1 MKRSTLAAGDRDTLA
16 EDDAGACSSRVEL
29 AAHNGLV
36 GGSNPSGPTGG
47 ACADLPEAP
56 PRVWWR
62 HALVATASLVIALLA
77 VIAVQR
83 LAHQVT
89 LATLLAA
96 VHAVPTGTVLL
107 AGVLTTTSYLLLTC
121 YDLLALAHLGYRL
134 RLGTVAVAA
143 FIGFTMSHTLGL
155 TPLTGGTVR
164 YRIYTRA
171 GVRGRDIMLIVA
183 LCAWTFWLGIVLAA
197 GVGLL
202 IVPGMAGLPVAVG
215 RLGGMLLLAG
225 TLGYLVATATFRGEL
240 RLFGLRLALPDL
252 RGAVAQLGAGIADLL
267 AAATALYILLPSG
280 PAFPLVVTAY
290 AVAMIAGAL
299 SHAPGGLGV
308 FEALVL
314 VMLPTLDRG
323 GALAGL
329 LLFRL
334 LYTVLPFLTGLG
346 LLALTEFAAF
356 RQRRAARAAAAP

>member
-1 MKRSTLAAGDRDTLA
+1 MKRGTLAAGNRDTLA
-16 EDDAGACSSRVEL
+16 EGDAGACSSRVEL

-47 ACADLPEAP
+47 ACDDVPPP
-56 PRVWWR
+56 PRVWWK
-62 HALVATASLVIALLA
+62 HVLVATASVVIAVLA
-77 VIAVQR
+77 ITAVQR

-96 VHAVPTGTVLL
+96 VHAVPVGTILL
-107 AGVLTTTSYLLLTC
+107 AGALTTASYLLLTC
-121 YDLLALAHLGYRL
+121 YDLLALTHLGYRL

-155 TPLTGGTVR
+155 TPLTGGSVR

-171 GVRGRDIMLIVA
+171 GVCGRDIVLIVA

-202 IVPGMAGLPVAVG
+202 LAPGLAGLPPLVARAGGAVL
-215 RLGGMLLLAG
+215 LGGAVA
-225 TLGYLVATATFRGEL
+225 YLVATATFRGEL
-240 RLFGLRLALPDL
+240 RLFGLRLALPSW
-252 RGAVAQLGAGIADLL
+252 RGGLAQLGAGIADLL
-267 AAATALYILLPSG
+267 AAATALYVLLPAG

-290 AVAMIAGAL
+290 AIAMIAGAI

-314 VMLPTLDRG
+314 LMLPTLDRG

-334 LYTVLPFLTGLG
+334 LYTVLPFTVGLI
-346 LLALTEFAAF
+346 LLALTEFGAF
-356 RQRRAARAAAAP
+356 RRQRAGRAAAAP